1 MKGRP
6 MRSRPHGGFTLI
18 ELMIAVSLGMMIVMV
33 AMAGFRVTSQAMT
46 AAQRMA
52 RMNEII
58 GIGVVTALH
67 EADYWDSYDD
77 RLDTTAGFSRQ
88 RLRQSMALP
97 AASVDGT
104 TRLGLPFSPFTG
116 TGSHTASWPS
126 TTYGRGW
133 KDDERLWAI
142 SADNELTWWTAHK
155 AETQESDARFGHY
168 SIFGVSRLPGRD
180 QVVIDPTTDK
190 GFHGGWM
197 PRNGGSFY
205 GTIAMTQP
213 DIPDLPGNAGTGFAA
228 LRHSNPGWLFNQLRG
243 LSNSL
248 GWYGMFDYLPANAI
262 VCYTMERSGRGR
274 AGSSTH
280 MTDYGSRYV
289 NCPAD
294 VTDTGGRPIF
304 MVKTFSKRDAGWQFP
319 DKPYFVLQS
328 FSPNWAPH
336 GIDFLTSYSAYGL
349 IPPNG
354 NRLENVAGGAAI
366 PLDQMCFYNRSVTRM
381 ESHDIPIGDWGANVS
396 NDILEPRYPDAQEIA
411 GPTVYSNFVN
421 RTTARSQLMEQRPQ
435 LWPDVSVSVSR
446 YLRLCRFSGQF
457 KVSWTD
463 PYTGEQA
470 DLRFTAMG
478 TTLRG
483 ARRMRG
489 LDGTVAQ

>member
-1 MKGRP
+1 MKR
-6 MRSRPHGGFTLI
+6 GFTLI
-18 ELMIAVSLGMMIVMV
+18 ELMISVTLGMMIVML
-33 AMAGFRVTSQAMT
+33 ATAGFRVTSQAIT
-46 AAQRMA
+46 SAQRMA
-52 RMNEII
+52 RTNEII
-58 GIGVVTALH
+58 GIGVMAALE
-67 EADYWDSYDD
+67 EADFWDSYDD
-77 RLDTTAGFSRQ
+77 RNDTTAGRTRQ
-88 RLRQSMALP
+88 RLRQSMVLP
-97 AASVDGT
+97 AANVDGT
-104 TRLGLPFSPFTG
+104 TRLGLPFSPFNG
-116 TGSHTASWPS
+116 RGIHTASWPS
-126 TTYGRGW
+126 GSFGRGW
-133 KDDERLWAI
+133 KEDERLWAI

-168 SIFGVSRLPGRD
+168 SIFGVSRLPGRE
-180 QVVIDPTTDK
+180 QVVIDPTADK
-190 GFHGGWM
+190 GWHGGWM

-205 GTIAMTQP
+205 GTVDMSQP
-213 DIPDLPGNAGTGFAA
+213 EIPDLPGNSSSTGLAA
-228 LRHSNPGWLFNQLRG
+228 VRHTYPGWFFNQLRG

-262 VCYTMERSGRGR
+262 VCYTMERSGRGNR
-274 AGSSTH
+274 MGSSTH
-280 MTDYGSRYV
+280 MSDYGGRYV

-304 MVKTFSKRDAGWQFP
+304 MVKTFSKKDAGWQFP

-336 GIDFLTSYSAYGL
+336 GIDFLTSYTAYGL

-354 NRLENVAGGAAI
+354 NQLEAAGGSL
-366 PLDQMCFYNRSVTRM
+366 PLDQMCFYNRSVSRM
-381 ESHDIPIGDWGANVS
+381 ESHDIPIGDWGANMS

-411 GPTVYSNFVN
+411 GPQVFSNFVN
-421 RTTARSQLMEQRPQ
+421 RTTAQTKLLEQKPTV
-435 LWPDVSVSVSR
+435 WPEVSVSVAR

-463 PYTGEQA
+463 PLSGEQA
-470 DLRFTAMG
+470 ELRFTALG

-489 LDGTVAQ
+489 LDSLGGSP

>member
-1 MKGRP
+1 
-6 MRSRPHGGFTLI
+6 MRRGFTLI
-18 ELMIAVSLGMMIVMV
+18 ELMIAITLGMLIIFV
-33 AMAGFRVTSQAMT
+33 AMAGFRVTAQAVT
-46 AAQRMA
+46 TAQRLA

-58 GIGVVTALH
+58 GIGVLAAFD
-67 EADYWDSYDD
+67 EADYWDTYDD
-77 RLDTTAGFSRQ
+77 RLDDTGGRGRQ
-88 RLRQSMALP
+88 RLRQSMMLS
-97 AASVDGT
+97 AANVDGN
-104 TRLGLPFSPFTG
+104 TRLGLPFSPFNG
-116 TGSHTASWPS
+116 NGPHQASWPATS
-126 TTYGRGW
+126 YGGGW

-168 SIFGVSRLPGRD
+168 SIFGVSRLPGRNE
-180 QVVIDPTTDK
+180 VVIDPTADR
-190 GFHGGWM
+190 GWHGGWM

-205 GTIAMTQP
+205 GTVPMDQP
-213 DIPDLPGNAGTGFAA
+213 TIPDVPGNGGAA
-228 LRHSNPGWLFNQLRG
+228 LAAIRHAYPGWFFNQLRG

-262 VCYTMERSGRGR
+262 VCYTMERSGRGNR
-274 AGSSTH
+274 AASTH
-280 MTDYGSRYV
+280 MSDYGGRYV

-304 MVKTFSKRDAGWQFP
+304 MVKTFSKRDANWQFP

-354 NRLENVAGGAAI
+354 NQLEANGGAL
-366 PLDQMCFYNRSVTRM
+366 PLEQMCFYNRSVTRM
-381 ESHDIPIGDWGANVS
+381 ESHDIPIGDWGANNS
-396 NDILEPRYPDAQEIA
+396 NDILEPRYPDATEIA
-411 GPTVYSNFVN
+411 GPQVYSNFVN
-421 RTTARSQLMEQRPQ
+421 RTTAQSKLMERKPDA
-435 LWPDVSVSVSR
+435 WPEIQVSVAR
-446 YLRLCRFSGQF
+446 HLRHCRFSGQF

-463 PYTGEQA
+463 PFTGEQA

-478 TTLRG
+478 STLRG

-489 LDGTVAQ
+489 LDGAGGSP